1 MQQATTADQA
11 ITSSQTIKQAV
22 PAYPIHP
29 LLAQRW
35 SPRAFAER
43 PVEEAK
49 LRSMLEAARWS
60 ASAGNG
66 QPWHFIVA
74 VREDPEAYS
83 KLASVLTPGNAE
95 WAAAAPVLMLSV
107 AKMVTSSGRPH
118 SHAFHDVGLASQ
130 NLTLQATALGL
141 YVHPMAG
148 FSAENARLL
157 YAIPEEYEPVTMLA
171 IGYLGDPQTL
181 GEQRRQQELAPR
193 TRKPLAEFVFGEMW
207 GEAAHLVEA

>member
-1 MQQATTADQA
+1 MTIEQAVA
-11 ITSSQTIKQAV
+11 SSQTIKQAV
-22 PAYPIHP
+22 SDHPIHP
-29 LLAQRW
+29 LLAERW
-35 SPRAFAER
+35 SPRAFADR

-49 LRSMLEAARWS
+49 LRNMLEAARWS

-74 VREDPEAYS
+74 AREDQGAYA

-95 WAAAAPVLMLSV
+95 WATAAPILMLTV
-107 AKMVTSSGRPH
+107 AKMITSSGRPH
-118 SHAFHDVGLASQ
+118 RHAFHDVGLATQ

-148 FSAENARLL
+148 FSVENARLL

-171 IGYLGDPQTL
+171 VGYLGDPQAL
-181 GEQRRQQELAPR
+181 DEQRRQQELAPR

-207 GEAAHLVEA
+207 GQAAHLVEN

>member
-1 MQQATTADQA
+1 MEQTTIDQA
-11 ITSSQTIKQAV
+11 ITGVQAIKQAV
-22 PAYPIHP
+22 PDYPIHP

-35 SPRAFAER
+35 SPRSFADR
-43 PVEEAK
+43 VVEDSK
-49 LRSMLEAARWS
+49 LLSILEAARWS

-66 QPWHFIVA
+66 QPWYFVVA
-74 VREDPEAYS
+74 ARQDLEFYN
-83 KLASVLTPGNAE
+83 KLASVLTAGNAE
-95 WAAAAPVLMLSV
+95 WAAAAPVLMLTV
-107 AKMVTSSGRPH
+107 AKMITSSGRPH
-118 SHAFHDVGLASQ
+118 RHAFHDVGLATQ

-171 IGYLGDPQTL
+171 IGYLGDPQAL

-207 GEAAHLVEA
+207 GQAAHLVEE